1 MPRSKKLTYEQKV
14 QIRLLYKQG
23 GYSLRELGKKFN
35 VSKSLIDMVVKND
48 PADDRPQIQIV
59 KSDPP
64 RIHVDELNYISDP
77 ILFRIQKLKEI
88 FLDLDACRDARSM
101 GPLTGLHKLQLDL
114 HDQITA
120 LKKAAGE
127 IDEDLNPDEMIIQFE
142 QAFLSLPPLV
152 KDQLIDL
159 FTAETSNVVSIG
171 EKSWACPN

>member
-1 MPRSKKLTYEQKV
+1 MPKKLTNDEKQK
-14 QIRLLYKQG
+14 IRRLHSE
-23 GYSLRELGKKFN
+23 GYSYRKIAAQFGT
-35 VSKSLIDMVVKND
+35 SQTSIMRIVKND
-48 PADDRPQIQIV
+48 IKVAKNPPLPPLPEPTP
-59 KSDPP
+59 PP
-64 RIHVDELNYISDP
+64 RPNVTELTFIADP
-77 ILFRIQKLKEI
+77 IQFRIQKLTEI

-127 IDEDLNPDEMIIQFE
+127 IDDDLNPQEMILQFE

-159 FTAETSNVVSIG
+159 FTADTSNVVSIG
-171 EKSWACPN
+171 EKS

>member
-1 MPRSKKLTYEQKV
+1 MPKKLTNDERQEIK
-14 QIRLLYKQG
+14 RLHSE
-23 GYSLRELGKKFN
+23 GYSYRDLAKRFG
-35 VSKSLIDMVVKND
+35 SSPPTIMRIVKND
-48 PADDRPQIQIV
+48 MKIIKGPPPLPDPDPL
-59 KSDPP
+59 PP
-64 RIHVDELNYISDP
+64 RPIVTELHYISDP

-171 EKSWACPN
+171 EKS